1 MVPRSVTTVP
11 TDDTV
16 TSETVPLTSALPV
29 KETTVV
35 LPPGLAT
42 QTGKPVTPLK
52 PLAVVVATI
61 DEIEIA
67 AASDT
72 STVPSRVTIVPTEL
86 TVTRL
91 TVPDTTVV
99 LPPGLPTHTGSPVTP
114 DMPLAVVV
122 GVRPLT

>member
-72 STVPSRVTIVPTEL
+72 STVPSRVTTF
-86 TVTRL
+86 
-91 TVPDTTVV
+91 
-99 LPPGLPTHTGSPVTP
+99 
-114 DMPLAVVV
+114 
-122 GVRPLT
+122 RPS